1 VERVELVEA
10 IQPDATMN
18 GTPSRQTE
26 NASIASQSSDSE
38 KTRTPCRS
46 TRCRTLAIGL
56 WPRPQR
62 CRDARH
68 YRQPTSFRPSRWADG
83 LARRIPRF
91 AYFPFG
97 GGPRICI
104 GNAFAM
110 IEAAL
115 VLAFLVQRYRFQHVP
130 GRAVV
135 PMASLT
141 LRPRGGLWMRLQ
153 PR

>member
-1 VERVELVEA
+1 MVGSRRV
-10 IQPDATMN
+10 IQRNT
-18 GTPSRQTE
+18 RQ
-26 NASIASQSSDSE
+26 
-38 KTRTPCRS
+38 
-46 TRCRTLAIGL
+46 
-56 WPRPQR
+56 
-62 CRDARH
+62 
-68 YRQPTSFRPSRWADG
+68 QPTSFRPSRWADG
-83 LARRIPRF
+83 LARCIPRF

-97 GGPRICI
+97 GGPRIWI

-110 IEAAL
+110 TEAAL
-115 VLAFLVQRYRFQHVP
+115 VPAFLVQRYRFQHVP